1 MTSSMEN
8 EIKKPIRIIRVKHSR
23 TPSMKEKQAF
33 LLFFPIV
40 LFGLLSKS
48 LDSLMDC
55 SKFSKMRSYFIFLY
69 KLRFFV
75 FIVVITLFR
84 IAKKYISSKYVMYIL
99 YAYNLVLSAADI
111 CIITQFTEDYEEYS
125 SYSYYKT
132 LYLKMLV
139 NYIFGI
145 AWIGMLFINLLRK

>member
-55 SKFSKMRSYFIFLY
+55 SKFSEMRSYFIFLY

-84 IAKKYISSKYVMYIL
+84 IAKKYNSSKHVMYIL
-99 YAYNLVLSAADI
+99 YAYNLVLLAADI

-125 SYSYYKT
+125 SYSFYKT
-132 LYLKMLV
+132 LYLKILV

>member
-84 IAKKYISSKYVMYIL
+84 IAKKYNSSKHVMYIL
-99 YAYNLVLSAADI
+99 YAYNLVLLAADI

-125 SYSYYKT
+125 SYSFYKT

-139 NYIFGI
+139 NYIFGLS
-145 AWIGMLFINLLRK
+145 G